1 MHIDLEEIKRIKNSD
16 YSMYNCVCIF
26 LFTEV
31 VVSKH
36 NLTSKEFEDVTKE
49 WFRQGGQR
57 LMRDK
62 KKNVGRTASLKYHN
76 ITFILI

>member
-1 MHIDLEEIKRIKNSD
+1 
-16 YSMYNCVCIF
+16 
-26 LFTEV
+26 V

-57 LMRDK
+57 LMRDQK
-62 KKNVGRTASLKYHN
+62 KMLDELQV
-76 ITFILI
+76 